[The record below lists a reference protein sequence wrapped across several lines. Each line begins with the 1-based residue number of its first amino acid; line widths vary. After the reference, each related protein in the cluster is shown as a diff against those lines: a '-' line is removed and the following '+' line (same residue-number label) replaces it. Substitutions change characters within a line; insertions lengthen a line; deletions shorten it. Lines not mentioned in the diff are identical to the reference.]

1 MEWILHPGQLTDI
14 LGIPTG
20 EVGDLTMLDGT
31 SHLQPSEN
39 RPRLKRPHTKSRR
52 GCLNCKKR
60 KVKCQET
67 KPACTNCLSRDMK
80 CTYPSPTTEDESLEL
95 SIAGANSLI
104 NTEIFLSGP
113 FTGEDLRFFQHFLT
127 VSRPHLP
134 FGSEQSWITDVPAY
148 AHECPHLM
156 HAILSLGATHY
167 DLTIPSNSRYNTM
180 AISHRGKAL
189 KFLSLALADID
200 SCSAASLDGILATCY
215 ALVFQAYYMNDG
227 VIDFAVMNS
236 EEVMQLIEP
245 WLSKDMHPNQD
256 DVNLCIRDIEQL
268 RPFIHDGSTLC
279 FFESLLNTYLAFQH
293 SIQDAFCCLGDVYKV
308 WHSMENQN
316 FMNLITSTNIISRAL
331 FLHYFAIDT
340 LMRPFLLHVRGH
352 KHPSLSVGA
361 IVMEQWADAAYYGL
375 PGNIQRLVK
384 HEVNLVRREKE
395 NIPLT
400 LRNGS

>member
-1 MEWILHPGQLTDI
+1 
-14 LGIPTG
+14 
-20 EVGDLTMLDGT
+20 
-31 SHLQPSEN
+31 
-39 RPRLKRPHTKSRR
+39 
-52 GCLNCKKR
+52 
-60 KVKCQET
+60 
-67 KPACTNCLSRDMK
+67 
-80 CTYPSPTTEDESLEL
+80 
-95 SIAGANSLI
+95 
-104 NTEIFLSGP
+104 
-113 FTGEDLRFFQHFLT
+113 
-127 VSRPHLP
+127 
-134 FGSEQSWITDVPAY
+134 
-148 AHECPHLM
+148 M

-167 DLTIPSNSRYNTM
+167 DLTIPSNSRYNAM

-189 KFLSLALADID
+189 KYLSLALADID

-227 VIDFAVMNS
+227 AIDFAVMVRGCSLITTHIQRRFKGSKMFLLQNS

-268 RPFIHDGSTLC
+268 HPFIHDGSTLC

-293 SIQDAFCCLGDVYKV
+293 SIQDAFRCLGDVYKV

-384 HEVNLVRREKE
+384 HEVDLVRREKA
-395 NIPLT
+395 NIPLI
-400 LRNGS
+400 LRDGS